1 MIALALLAALAQD
14 PAPRLELTVDR
25 DRVTVGEEV
34 TVTVRATS
42 RSLEPLRVSV
52 ATPDG
57 FDEVG
62 REERSEVAL
71 ATPPLRIT
79 NLVITLV
86 AREAGEWTVGPVVGE
101 QGRLAVEAPART
113 LQVLPAARSVE
124 ARLAGRLAG
133 LMQRAPRPPEP
144 GEPALTVALSSDTA
158 RPGDQV
164 DVLTIAWFP
173 RTLRSTLR
181 RPPALKAPAL
191 EGVWTVGPPE
201 PLGGMLRETVRGVPY
216 DLFVTHQTVFPIT
229 AGTVRVPP
237 GTLTFL
243 VPSTQPFPRFEERRV
258 LESAPATLHV
268 AALPADGRPADFAG
282 AAGTGLALRVVPPS
296 GTLRRGTG
304 SVVEVQVEGTGNAA
318 LWPAPRIAWP
328 RGLRAYEDRAVDQLM
343 LREGRVGGRKRFRY
357 TVVPD
362 SAGRLPPVPVV
373 FAYFDLAANEY
384 RTLRG
389 ALPPLVVEGG
399 GGASV
404 GRPSPPPLLRSAGP
418 SALARLGDAVPA
430 WAWPGIFGLPLV
442 LLLARRLPRPSRRAV
457 TAVAAARG
465 TDAELGATLESLVPG
480 FAALGPGERR
490 RALAALGLPAAT
502 VDRALAYLGARQR
515 ADFGPPATRPVATAT
530 EADVLARELRRWR
543 RGAAAVVLL
552 AGAAG
557 VAGPLAAQSGELL
570 FRRGQVESAADSF
583 AARVRRRPADAAQWY
598 NLGAARYALGDDGDA
613 VAAWVRAL
621 RLAPRAEAP
630 RRALELLPAPD
641 RFSERVRWV
650 PPAAPGELLVLGAA
664 AWSAG
669 WVLVAVRRRRR
680 GRLLLAVGAALALGG
695 GALAWQW
702 REPVRIVRHA
712 TPLRVAPGARAEA
725 VVTLPAGTA
734 VRPRRELPGWVLA
747 EHPSRGLGWLPAE
760 EVTDVA
766 D

>member
-1 MIALALLAALAQD
+1 MIALALLAVLAQD

-34 TVTVRATS
+34 SVTVRATS

-52 ATPDG
+52 PTPDG
-57 FDEVG
+57 FDEIG

-79 NLVITLV
+79 SLVITLV
-86 AREAGEWTVGPVVGE
+86 AREAGEWTVGPVTGE
-101 QGRLAVEAPART
+101 QGRLTVEAPART

-124 ARLAGRLAG
+124 ARLAGRLGG
-133 LMQRAPRPPEP
+133 LMQRVPRPPVP
-144 GEPALTVALSSDTA
+144 GEPALTVVLSSDSV

-173 RTLRSTLR
+173 RALRSTLR

-243 VPSTQPFPRFEERRV
+243 VPSAQQFPRFEERRV
-258 LESAPATLHV
+258 LESAPVTLHV
-268 AALPADGRPADFAG
+268 AALPAERRPADFAG
-282 AAGTGLALRVVPPS
+282 ATGIDLALRVVPPT

-304 SVVEVQVEGTGNAA
+304 TAVEVQVEGAGNAA

-328 RGLRAYEDRAVDQLM
+328 PGVRAYEDRAVDQLV
-343 LREGRVGGRKRFRY
+343 LREGRVGGKKRFRY
-357 TVVPD
+357 TLVPD
-362 SAGRLPPVPVV
+362 SAGRLPPVPVT
-373 FAYFDLAANEY
+373 FEYFDLAANAY

-389 ALPPLVVEGG
+389 ALPALVVQGG
-399 GGASV
+399 GSASV

-418 SALARLGDAVPA
+418 SPVARLGDVVPA
-430 WAWPGIFGLPLV
+430 WGWLGLFGLPLA
-442 LLLARRLPRPSRRAV
+442 LLLGRRLPRPSRR
-457 TAVAAARG
+457 TAAATAGRG
-465 TDAELGATLESLVPG
+465 SDAELAATLEALVPG
-480 FAALGPGERR
+480 FAALAPGERR
-490 RALAALGLPAAT
+490 RALAALGLPAAM

-530 EADVLARELRRWR
+530 EADALARELRRWR
-543 RGAAAVVLL
+543 RGAAALL
-552 AGAAG
+552 LVAGAAG
-557 VAGPLAAQSGELL
+557 PLSAQSGEVL
-570 FRRGQVESAADSF
+570 FQRGQVESAADSF

-598 NLGAARYALGDDGDA
+598 NLGAARYAMGDDGDA
-613 VAAWVRAL
+613 VAAWVRAQ

-641 RFSERVRWV
+641 RFTERVRWV
-650 PPAAPGELLVLGAA
+650 PPAAPGELLVLGGV
-664 AWSAG
+664 AWVAG
-669 WVLVAVRRRRR
+669 WILVAVRRRRR
-680 GRLLLAVGAALALGG
+680 GRLLLAAGAVLAVGG
-695 GALAWQW
+695 GALAWWW
-702 REPVRIVRHA
+702 RAPVRIVRHD

-734 VRPRRELPGWVLA
+734 VRARRELPGWVLA
-747 EHPSRGLGWLPAE
+747 ESPARGLGWLPAE
-760 EVTDVA
+760 EVTDVG